1 MRTYL
6 TTLLTVFLLTI
17 PAQSEAGQANE
28 FRFKTYGMVCNQ
40 CAYGVEQSLQHS
52 EGVNDAIVD
61 LRSGSVLVKAELVG
75 PPAVEVLAQRILDQ
89 RVSIEKVEAT
99 LVGRI
104 ERTTEGWLLVYGSQR
119 YTLTPSDNSLLLDQ
133 HTGRTVVVDG
143 FFEGI
148 EGVDGATGTPR
159 FILHTAKA
167 A

>member
-1 MRTYL
+1 MEEKFYAGEEGESIRVELCLEVMVASSRLGFVSSVVVGTPTY
-6 TTLLTVFLLTI
+6 
-17 PAQSEAGQANE
+17 ASWA
-28 FRFKTYGMVCNQ
+28 
-40 CAYGVEQSLQHS
+40 
-52 EGVNDAIVD
+52 
-61 LRSGSVLVKAELVG
+61 VG
-75 PPAVEVLAQRILDQ
+75 RA
-89 RVSIEKVEAT
+89 
-99 LVGRI
+99 RI

-159 FILHTAKA
+159 FILHGVKA

>member
-61 LRSGSVLVKAELVG
+61 LRSGSVVVVAELVAS
-75 PPAVEVLAQRILDQ
+75 PAVEVLAHGYWISGFPLRKLKP
-89 RVSIEKVEAT
+89 RSSGA
-99 LVGRI
+99 LSGR
-104 ERTTEGWLLVYGSQR
+104 RRGGNWS
-119 YTLTPSDNSLLLDQ
+119 
-133 HTGRTVVVDG
+133 TVLS
-143 FFEGI
+143 
-148 EGVDGATGTPR
+148 GTP
-159 FILHTAKA
+159 
-167 A
+167 